1 MLGGYTVLIR
11 HLEEVGKMK
20 WNRWIVKAAKIIT
33 KFTELGYWMT
43 AALMLT
49 AGIYS
54 FADRTFL
61 ADALA
66 GSIRTGRLELS
77 VLGFEFSVPTANGI
91 DMRAMLLYFAA
102 AVVLPSLMAMIF
114 RNLYLIIKR
123 SENSTVFQADNIRML
138 REIGIFAISIPL
150 AGLALSTVCRLI
162 LGTDTVE
169 TSVRL
174 YGFSMG
180 LVILC
185 LTQFFARGVE
195 LEQDVE
201 GLV

>member
-1 MLGGYTVLIR
+1 
-11 HLEEVGKMK
+11 MK
-20 WNRWIVKAAKIIT
+20 WNRWIIKAAKIIT

-43 AALMLT
+43 AALMLA

-54 FADRTFL
+54 FADCTFL

-114 RNLYLIIKR
+114 RNLYLIIAVR
-123 SENSTVFQADNIRML
+123 EQHGFQADNIRML

>member
-1 MLGGYTVLIR
+1 
-11 HLEEVGKMK
+11 MK
-20 WNRWIVKAAKIIT
+20 WNRWIIKAAKIIT

-77 VLGFEFSVPTANGI
+77 VPTANGI

-123 SENSTVFQADNIRML
+123 SESSTVFQADNIRML

>member
-1 MLGGYTVLIR
+1 
-11 HLEEVGKMK
+11 
-20 WNRWIVKAAKIIT
+20 
-33 KFTELGYWMT
+33 MT

-123 SENSTVFQADNIRML
+123 SERAARFFRRIISVCSARSAFSPSPFRSRGL
-138 REIGIFAISIPL
+138 R
-150 AGLALSTVCRLI
+150 
-162 LGTDTVE
+162 
-169 TSVRL
+169 
-174 YGFSMG
+174 
-180 LVILC
+180 
-185 LTQFFARGVE
+185 
-195 LEQDVE
+195 
-201 GLV
+201 

>member
-1 MLGGYTVLIR
+1 
-11 HLEEVGKMK
+11 MK

-77 VLGFEFSVPTANGI
+77 VLGFEFSVPTANGSSAPI
-91 DMRAMLLYFAA
+91 PSKRAFG
-102 AVVLPSLMAMIF
+102 
-114 RNLYLIIKR
+114 
-123 SENSTVFQADNIRML
+123 STASPWV
-138 REIGIFAISIPL
+138 S
-150 AGLALSTVCRLI
+150 
-162 LGTDTVE
+162 
-169 TSVRL
+169 
-174 YGFSMG
+174 
-180 LVILC
+180 
-185 LTQFFARGVE
+185 
-195 LEQDVE
+195 
-201 GLV
+201 

>member
-1 MLGGYTVLIR
+1 
-11 HLEEVGKMK
+11 MK
-20 WNRWIVKAAKIIT
+20 WNRWIIKAAKIIT

-77 VLGFEFSVPTANGI
+77 ILGFEFSVPTANGI

-102 AVVLPSLMAMIF
+102 AVDASFPHGDDLPQSLP
-114 RNLYLIIKR
+114 YH
-123 SENSTVFQADNIRML
+123 QAV
-138 REIGIFAISIPL
+138 REQH
-150 AGLALSTVCRLI
+150 
-162 LGTDTVE
+162 
-169 TSVRL
+169 
-174 YGFSMG
+174 GFSG
-180 LVILC
+180 
-185 LTQFFARGVE
+185 G
-195 LEQDVE
+195 
-201 GLV
+201 